1 MEALASTA
9 VHAIARRKSNM
20 MNPWCM
26 HGSQEHLAFKGTKIV
41 GTKDA
46 AKEATLLEQLDDGWF
61 PHLLSSLLG
70 PFLHNCQCVP
80 WHVLGFQSLSV
91 SLKVP
96 LPHHLSII
104 TSFCGMMLR
113 NLLAWWFLT
122 QTLFVALLVQEF
134 NFFPEQQENASLCV
148 LQQII
153 SLKLNHVPT
162 LSFFWRKE
170 GRKEGS
176 TLVRAR

>member
-1 MEALASTA
+1 
-9 VHAIARRKSNM
+9 
-20 MNPWCM
+20 M

-61 PHLLSSLLG
+61 PHLLSPLLG

-80 WHVLGFQSLSV
+80 WHVLGFLGFQSLSL
-91 SLKVP
+91 SLKLP

-113 NLLAWWFLT
+113 NLLA
-122 QTLFVALLVQEF
+122 
-134 NFFPEQQENASLCV
+134 
-148 LQQII
+148 
-153 SLKLNHVPT
+153 
-162 LSFFWRKE
+162 
-170 GRKEGS
+170 
-176 TLVRAR
+176 